1 MEHCQKCFSTTTWA
15 DNFNFHTT
23 LRLYMLLTTLFILSF
38 IAGFVTIWLAT
49 PDPND
54 TTIFIEDEEA
64 FHQAC
69 FNGMRRGIQ

>member
-1 MEHCQKCFSTTTWA
+1 VTDK
-15 DNFNFHTT
+15 FNFYTALGLH
-23 LRLYMLLTTLFILSF
+23 MLLPTLFILAL
-38 IAGFVTIWLAT
+38 IAGFLTMWLAT

-54 TTIFIEDEEA
+54 TVVYIEDEAA

>member
-1 MEHCQKCFSTTTWA
+1 VTDK
-15 DNFNFHTT
+15 FNFYTALGLH
-23 LRLYMLLTTLFILSF
+23 MLLPTLFLLAF
-38 IAGFVTIWLAT
+38 IAGFLTMWFAT

-54 TTIFIEDEEA
+54 TTIFIEDEAA

>member
-1 MEHCQKCFSTTTWA
+1 MEHCQKYFSISTWA
-15 DNFNFHTT
+15 DNFNFHTA
-23 LRLYMLLTTLFILSF
+23 LGLHMLLPTLFALAF
-38 IAGFVTIWLAT
+38 IAGFLTMWLAT

-54 TTIFIEDEEA
+54 TVIFIEDEEA